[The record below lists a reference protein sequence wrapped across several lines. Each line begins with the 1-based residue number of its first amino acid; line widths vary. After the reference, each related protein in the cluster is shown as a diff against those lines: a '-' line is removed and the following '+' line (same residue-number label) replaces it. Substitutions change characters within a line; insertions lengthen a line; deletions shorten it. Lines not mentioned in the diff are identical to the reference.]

1 MSFVF
6 PFFPFEFLASKKKDS
21 LFLLPLYCFAFSR
34 WSIAERSLRPR
45 DDEEGRRLP
54 PSEEEEGPPAP
65 AAPLPPSSAVV
76 VVVVEKPPLLLATS
90 PSPPNPPPPPSSSP
104 SSAPS
109 TAMGLAGDA
118 AAAAAAAGLPGSKNG
133 LRGTGVE
140 GASAAAGAK
149 SGVAAASAVLYFKA
163 KDDTLST
170 RLLKRGM
177 TSGRSDDNLESIQK
191 RLATFHQQSYPVILY
206 FQAKDKV
213 LELDAEKK
221 KEEIFEALKAGLK
234 SKDV

>member
-1 MSFVF
+1 MGCGKST
-6 PFFPFEFLASKKKDS
+6 ETA
-21 LFLLPLYCFAFSR
+21 
-34 WSIAERSLRPR
+34 
-45 DDEEGRRLP
+45 P
-54 PSEEEEGPPAP
+54 PATAPPAP
-65 AAPLPPSSAVV
+65 AAPAPAPPEASNPFPTVPPETSAIQV
-76 VVVVEKPPLLLATS
+76 
-90 PSPPNPPPPPSSSP
+90 PSAKYKIIFVLGGPGCGKGTQCEMMVAQLGYLHVS
-104 SSAPS
+104 
-109 TAMGLAGDA
+109 AGD
-118 AAAAAAAGLPGSKNG
+118 LLREEVSSGSEGGKAIADFIKNG
-133 LRGTGVE
+133 QIVPGKVTIDLLKKWIEKKPVGSTILVDGFPRE
-140 GASAAAGAK
+140 MRQALDFE

-191 RLATFHQQSYPVILY
+191 RLATFHEQSYPVILY